1 MSDQSLERAV
11 MTAIADNDLVHA
23 DELAVE
29 VHGDYVILR
38 GTVGSLMQRAEALR
52 TARRVPGVDAVDALV
67 HVRPLGA
74 NGLADAD
81 TEAAVMAALIDDGGV
96 PASSIEVDAHG
107 DAVTLSGLV
116 DARSQRDRAKR
127 IALRVGGVAQVHNE
141 LRVLSIVSPDEVA
154 ERVTDAI
161 GVDGADRR
169 RPDLGRCTRQ
179 RRHPERHR
187 GLARPPRSSARGGRP
202 RSRRHVRARRADRAR
217 TLVRAAAS
225 FKTRAVS
232 GATATGIGRRAPVA
246 QAIAC
251 QNSRGERD
259 EASHHRAVDPKVPA
273 APQAPPLR
281 PPIPWPPRASSP
293 ASVGLR
299 RRPIEPPPPCGIS
312 RQIASSASSDRSRWS
327 WRPACR
333 GTPSAS
339 RSG

>member
-67 HVRPLGA
+67 HVRPLGG

-154 ERVTDAI
+154 ERGTDAI
-161 GVDGADRR
+161 GVDAELGADRISVGVR
-169 RPDLGRCTRQ
+169 DNDVTLSGMVGSPD
-179 RRHPERHR
+179 HR
-187 GLARPPRSSARGGRP
+187 EVAL
-202 RSRRHVRARRADRAR
+202 
-217 TLVRAAAS
+217 AAA
-225 FKTRAVS
+225 A
-232 GATATGIGRRAPVA
+232 RAPGVM
-246 QAIAC
+246 
-251 QNSRGERD
+251 SVRD
-259 EASHHRAVDPKVPA
+259 ELTVR
-273 APQAPPLR
+273 
-281 PPIPWPPRASSP
+281 
-293 ASVGLR
+293 
-299 RRPIEPPPPCGIS
+299 E
-312 RQIASSASSDRSRWS
+312 RS
-327 WRPACR
+327 
-333 GTPSAS
+333 
-339 RSG
+339 

>member
-67 HVRPLGA
+67 HVRPLGG

-96 PASSIEVDAHG
+96 SASSIEVDAHG

-161 GVDGADRR
+161 GVDAELGADRISVGVR
-169 RPDLGRCTRQ
+169 DNDVTLSGMVGSPD
-179 RRHPERHR
+179 HR
-187 GLARPPRSSARGGRP
+187 EIAL
-202 RSRRHVRARRADRAR
+202 
-217 TLVRAAAS
+217 AAA
-225 FKTRAVS
+225 A
-232 GATATGIGRRAPVA
+232 RAPGVV
-246 QAIAC
+246 
-251 QNSRGERD
+251 SVRD
-259 EASHHRAVDPKVPA
+259 ELTVR
-273 APQAPPLR
+273 
-281 PPIPWPPRASSP
+281 
-293 ASVGLR
+293 
-299 RRPIEPPPPCGIS
+299 E
-312 RQIASSASSDRSRWS
+312 RS
-327 WRPACR
+327 
-333 GTPSAS
+333 
-339 RSG
+339 

>member
-67 HVRPLGA
+67 HVRPLGG

-96 PASSIEVDAHG
+96 PAFSIEVDAHG

-161 GVDGADRR
+161 GVDAQIGGDRISVGVR
-169 RPDLGRCTRQ
+169 DNDVTLSGIVGSPD
-179 RRHPERHR
+179 HR
-187 GLARPPRSSARGGRP
+187 EVAL
-202 RSRRHVRARRADRAR
+202 
-217 TLVRAAAS
+217 AAA
-225 FKTRAVS
+225 A
-232 GATATGIGRRAPVA
+232 RAPGVM
-246 QAIAC
+246 
-251 QNSRGERD
+251 SVRD
-259 EASHHRAVDPKVPA
+259 ELTVR
-273 APQAPPLR
+273 
-281 PPIPWPPRASSP
+281 
-293 ASVGLR
+293 
-299 RRPIEPPPPCGIS
+299 E
-312 RQIASSASSDRSRWS
+312 RS
-327 WRPACR
+327 
-333 GTPSAS
+333 
-339 RSG
+339 